1 MVFDRS
7 IFSYL
12 DPRVSLVSPTIYERF
27 GKKNVIVSN
36 NNSFNRFLENARDVK
51 LNLWKFREQVKM
63 DQDKA
68 F

>member
-1 MVFDRS
+1 MND
-7 IFSYL
+7 L
-12 DPRVSLVSPTIYERF
+12 E
-27 GKKNVIVSN
+27 KNVIVSN